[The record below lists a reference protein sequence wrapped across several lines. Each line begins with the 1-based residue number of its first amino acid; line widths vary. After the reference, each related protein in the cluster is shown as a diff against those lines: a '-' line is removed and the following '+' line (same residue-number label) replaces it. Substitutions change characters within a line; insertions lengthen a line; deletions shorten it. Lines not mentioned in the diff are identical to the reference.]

1 MQKIISLIYNLI
13 PQKFKTQKRF
23 YKILSGEL
31 RGTRIFSQLV
41 ITQILGLYEKNLYI
55 KIKDQIKELSHILVL
70 GNHNGY
76 STLKMKYI
84 YPNTKIIAVEANK
97 NLCEDFKKT
106 MSNSHLINDI
116 ILEESTIGYKNSS
129 FSIDENSSDMVF
141 NQKVQ
146 VSKNKN
152 KKFDNQ
158 NLNKI
163 ISLKQLLKKYDFDKS
178 SNNLI
183 FIDIEGFEDEI
194 LKNEDKNIF
203 ENFKHIMIEYHSLE
217 IRNNIVK
224 FFSYDFYSNYK
235 LDFLDKNYYRNQDNN
250 GHVLISK
257 H

>member
-146 VSKNKN
+146 VSKKT
-152 KKFDNQ
+152 
-158 NLNKI
+158 
-163 ISLKQLLKKYDFDKS
+163 
-178 SNNLI
+178 
-183 FIDIEGFEDEI
+183 
-194 LKNEDKNIF
+194 
-203 ENFKHIMIEYHSLE
+203 
-217 IRNNIVK
+217 
-224 FFSYDFYSNYK
+224 
-235 LDFLDKNYYRNQDNN
+235 
-250 GHVLISK
+250 
-257 H
+257 